1 MTKAEIENQIRDI
14 KKLMEDS
21 QEKLSELEKML
32 SEKSNEIPDY
42 PVFDNERSWIMTVQL
57 ESLNFGITKCNADN
71 IFPDFNLFHEKY
83 FADEFAKK
91 CKFIAMLLHCKQYLC
106 PTYFPNFKNEKENK
120 WVVCYDYASNTFE
133 ITCWTT
139 YWESQVYFDTK
150 ENAQKAADW
159 MKEHFKFS

>member
-1 MTKAEIENQIRDI
+1 MNKKEYEERINALQNEINSLKEELNQIQD
-14 KKLMEDS
+14 
-21 QEKLSELEKML
+21 
-32 SEKSNEIPDY
+32 EIPDY
-42 PVFDNERSWIMTVQL
+42 PVFDNQQSWAMNPTL
-57 ESLNFGITKCNADN
+57 ELYGCSIAKCNTNDN
-71 IFPDFNLFHEKY
+71 DINHDFNLFHEKY
-83 FADEFAKK
+83 FAEEFAKK

-106 PTYFPNFKNEKENK
+106 PTYFPNFRNDEENK

-133 ITCWTT
+133 ITCWST